1 MKLNY
6 KQKKFVAEY
15 LKEPNATQAAIN
27 AGYSKK
33 TSYSQGQRLLKNQK
47 VSSLINEGRRK
58 IEEEIMISAKWA
70 CEKYQE
76 IIEETQKSEQF
87 HITLNDLNALVD
99 RLNTFENVLENHS
112 PVYYQPHNAT
122 PLRKIIHPGYVVRD

>member
-47 VSSLINEGRRK
+47 VSSLIDEGRRK
-58 IEEEIMISAKWA
+58 IEE
-70 CEKYQE
+70 
-76 IIEETQKSEQF
+76 
-87 HITLNDLNALVD
+87 
-99 RLNTFENVLENHS
+99 
-112 PVYYQPHNAT
+112 
-122 PLRKIIHPGYVVRD
+122 

>member
-33 TSYSQGQRLLKNQK
+33 
-47 VSSLINEGRRK
+47 
-58 IEEEIMISAKWA
+58 
-70 CEKYQE
+70 
-76 IIEETQKSEQF
+76 
-87 HITLNDLNALVD
+87 
-99 RLNTFENVLENHS
+99 
-112 PVYYQPHNAT
+112 
-122 PLRKIIHPGYVVRD
+122 HPTVKDKGF